1 MTKAELVERVY
12 KDNKMRGLPRV
23 AIAEMVDS
31 IFELLGKGIIKDG
44 KFTYPSFGA
53 FNLKKRKERQ
63 GRNPQTGKTL
73 TIKAHK
79 TITFRPAPTLKQ
91 SLR

>member
-1 MTKAELVERVY
+1 MTKAELIERVY
-12 KDNKMRGLPRV
+12 KDNKLRGLPRV

-31 IFELLGKGIIKDG
+31 VFDLLAKGIMKDG
-44 KFTYPSFGA
+44 KFTYPGFGA
-53 FNLKKRKERQ
+53 FNLKKRKERK
-63 GRNPQTGKTL
+63 GRNPQTGKTI